1 MINRNKYAIHT
12 WHHSILVL
20 LLGWSRCSSPSTK
33 ELNARDAA
41 WNTVASYTRGVRHRF
56 WSDIIK
62 IPAVWPDLA
71 KFFSFFANTIFEGS
85 FSIWAKIWTY
95 FGKGLKLLGTN
106 SFIVKG
112 LILKK
117 IISHLVTL
125 VALKAA
131 SRVAHVIK
139 QLIFAILGSIGL
151 DPEPD
156 RIKKR
161 VY

>member
-1 MINRNKYAIHT
+1 M
-12 WHHSILVL
+12 
-20 LLGWSRCSSPSTK
+20 
-33 ELNARDAA
+33 
-41 WNTVASYTRGVRHRF
+41 
-56 WSDIIK
+56 
-62 IPAVWPDLA
+62 
-71 KFFSFFANTIFEGS
+71 
-85 FSIWAKIWTY
+85 
-95 FGKGLKLLGTN
+95 GTN